1 MLYLLNH
8 HKRCM
13 RSSHGRL
20 RLGVDI
26 SSESMEAIICF
37 TSGIEPVRVLEWQM
51 TLLSGWNWLE
61 LMLKAGDG
69 GRGDENTEI
78 LHSWC
83 FCPFFFPFLP
93 FFPPS
98 LSLAPEKQIRVFI
111 SVWLRL
117 MQWGERLVI
126 LGWEGSYWK
135 AKGKGIC
142 PALDVLKFKRTTR
155 SSGHCT
161 GLGSDLFGAHIAHK
175 WSQCALGMPWG
186 PLAFKGCCQ
195 KKANQTKLHL
205 KQSSVQAPE
214 NPPSALLINI
224 DQAGSWH

>member
-1 MLYLLNH
+1 MVYLLNH
-8 HKRCM
+8 HKWCM

-20 RLGVDI
+20 RLSLDI

-37 TSGIEPVRVLEWQM
+37 TSGIEPVQVLEWQI
-51 TLLSGWNWLE
+51 TLLSGRNWLE

-69 GRGDENTEI
+69 GRGDENTEL
-78 LHSWC
+78 LHNWC
-83 FCPFFFPFLP
+83 FCPSFFPFCL
-93 FFPPS
+93 FFFLPS

-117 MQWGERLVI
+117 MQWGEGLVI
-126 LGWEGSYWK
+126 LRCEGSYWK

-195 KKANQTKLHL
+195 KKKGESNKIAFEA
-205 KQSSVQAPE
+205 KQCP
-214 NPPSALLINI
+214 NPWKSPHSPS
-224 DQAGSWH
+224 D